1 MVNKS
6 IVDAVVT
13 MLRMYDVDGETME
26 HIINEVGMR
35 DQMIKQ
41 LTPQDDIVK
50 LEQDP
55 TFTQVVTSFT
65 KQELI
70 EYTCTIQER
79 FKTAVIDSITN
90 AGIDFN
96 YYTEIELNDKE
107 LELTFNE
114 RGILSEIERAIDDA
128 FEIDDDSVWDEATNV
143 ITFMK

>member
-1 MVNKS
+1 MMNKS
-6 IVDAVVT
+6 IVPIVIAA
-13 MLRMYDVDGETME
+13 LKEIELDGETME
-26 HIINEVGMR
+26 RIINEVGMR

-41 LTPQDDIVK
+41 LIPQDDIVK

-79 FKTAVIDSITN
+79 FKTAVIDSIIN

-114 RGILSEIERAIDDA
+114 RGILSEIESAIDDA
-128 FEIDDDSVWDEATNV
+128 FEMDNDSVWDEATNV